1 MTSPSTARGGYRD
14 PFRGKSRVR
23 ASTALLLML
32 ALVGGTTQRLA
43 YAADGAVILVYHH
56 VAAETP
62 RSTSVTPE
70 RFSAH
75 LDYLQRHDFTVSPL
89 LDVLESIRA
98 GEELAAKTVVLTFDD
113 GYVSVLE
120 NAAPLLRERGWPF
133 TVFVSSDYVDQ
144 GYGGYLTWDQL
155 RQLAGDGATVGNHT
169 RTHAH
174 LVRHQTDE
182 SAAEWQQRVRG
193 EITAAGQRIAD
204 ELGDAAIPVLAYPY
218 GEYDVSVKEVA
229 RDLSLFAV
237 GQHSGAIG
245 SQSDLLAAPR
255 YPVATGYDELEDFE
269 LRVNSRALPAQLVG
283 SERHLVGAE
292 ETQPALTLRLAD
304 GDYRAGELA
313 CYASNQGLMNLSS
326 ASDNRQEIVIQPR
339 QPLRAG
345 RTKYNCTAPATSE
358 PGIYYWYSF
367 LCIKRNDD
375 GSWYAD

>member
-1 MTSPSTARGGYRD
+1 MTRPSTAPDSYRG
-14 PFRGKSRVR
+14 PFRGRPRVSSR
-23 ASTALLLML
+23 TALLLML
-32 ALVGGTTQRLA
+32 AIVGGTTQRPA
-43 YAADGAVILVYHH
+43 YAADGAAILVYHH
-56 VAAETP
+56 VDAETP

-75 LDYLQRHDFTVSPL
+75 LDYLARHDFTVSPL
-89 LDVLESIRA
+89 LDVLESIRT

-120 NAAPLLRERGWPF
+120 NAAPLLRELGWPF
-133 TVFVSSDYVDQ
+133 TIFVSSDYVDQ

-155 RQLAGDGATVGNHT
+155 RQLADDGATIGNHT

-174 LVRHQTDE
+174 LIRHQTDE
-182 SAAEWQQRVRG
+182 SAAAWQQRIRG
-193 EITAAGQRIAD
+193 EITAAGQRIDD

-218 GEYDVSVKEVA
+218 GEYDVSVKEIA
-229 RDLSLFAV
+229 RDLGLFAV
-237 GQHSGAIG
+237 GQHSGAVG

-255 YPVATGYDELEDFE
+255 YPVTTGYDALEDFE

-283 SERHLVGAE
+283 SERHLVDAE
-292 ETQPALTLRLAD
+292 ETQPALTLRLSD

-326 ASDNRQEIVIQPR
+326 ASDNPQEIIIQPR

-358 PGIYYWYSF
+358 PGVYYWYSF
-367 LCIKRNDD
+367 LWIKRNDD

>member
-1 MTSPSTARGGYRD
+1 MISPSTARGGCRD
-14 PFRGKSRVR
+14 PFRGRPRVSAR
-23 ASTALLLML
+23 IALLLTL
-32 ALVGGTTQRLA
+32 AIAGGITQRLA
-43 YAADGAVILVYHH
+43 YAADGAAILVYHH
-56 VAAETP
+56 VADETP

-75 LDYLQRHDFTVSPL
+75 LDYLARHDFTVSPL

-113 GYVSVLE
+113 GYLSVLE

-155 RQLAGDGATVGNHT
+155 RQLVGDGAAIGNHT

-174 LVRHQTDE
+174 LVRRQTDE
-182 SAAEWQQRVRG
+182 SAAAWQQRVRG
-193 EITAAGQRIAD
+193 EITDAGQRIAA

-229 RDLSLFAV
+229 RDLGLFAV
-237 GQHSGAIG
+237 GQHSGAVG

-269 LRVNSRALPAQLVG
+269 LRVNSRALPVQLVG
-283 SERHLVGAE
+283 SERHLVDAE
-292 ETQPALTLRLAD
+292 ETQPTLTLRLSD

-313 CYASNQGLMNLSS
+313 CYASNQGLMDLSS
-326 ASDNRQEIVIQPR
+326 ADDDPEEIIIQPR

-345 RTKYNCTAPATSE
+345 RTKYNCTAPAASE
-358 PGIYYWYSF
+358 PGIYYWYSY
-367 LCIKRNDD
+367 LWIKRNDD